1 MNMKNKVFRALV
13 VVGLGLVAL
22 LAAPA
27 ARACGSCHGNYM
39 GLSPLE
45 WSVAMAD
52 SEILRLGDKRA
63 WREGR
68 NVKWDYTA
76 GLFTLS
82 LLKLNQYVPDAQFV
96 EFSKDTIGS
105 FITKD
110 GNIQGYKVDEYNID
124 NIAPGKTVIALYE
137 LTGEPRYKLCADLL
151 RKQLET
157 HPRTSEG
164 GFWHKQRYPSQMWLD
179 GLFMGAPFYAE
190 YALRYDQARAAAD
203 YEDVVKQFRL
213 INAHLYDAKTGLYF
227 HGWDE
232 KREQDWANPSSG
244 TSSNFWGRGLGWYA
258 MACVDVLDFLPKNHP
273 GRAEIITT
281 LKQVSAG
288 IVKWQDKESGLW
300 WQVLDQGPRGKN
312 YLEATAS
319 AMFVYALARGV
330 NEGYLDAATYNEA
343 IENGYSGIIHRLMKR
358 TERGEVS
365 LTSCCS
371 VAGLGYGRD
380 GSFEYYLREPIIYND
395 LKGVGPFI
403 LAGIEMQKIHKF
415 PMKLQN
421 RVRDSAAAPAKPTA
435 TKEWLP
441 MYEILSR
448 IKAPV
453 FPDKEFPITKYGA
466 SADGKSDASAAIAKA
481 IAACHQAGGGQVVVP
496 AGEYLTGPIEL
507 KSGVNL
513 HLDHG
518 ATLKF
523 KTDPKAYLPAVRSWF
538 EGMECYNYSPLI
550 YAYEAQNIAIT
561 GEGTLD
567 GQADETNWWPW
578 KGKKEHG
585 WKDGMPQQKAA
596 RDRLVKMVE
605 QGTPVAERKFGEGDY
620 LRPSFI
626 EPFRCQN
633 VLIEGVRIVH
643 SPMWELHPVLSTNV
657 IVRGVHIESHGPN
670 NDGCDPEAC
679 RDVLIEDCV
688 FDTGDD
694 CIAIKSGR
702 NNDGRRIGLPTE
714 NVVIRR
720 CTMKD
725 GHGGVTIGS
734 EISGG
739 CRNVFVED
747 CTMDSP
753 NLDRA
758 LRFKSNAVR
767 GGVVENIF
775 VRNVKV
781 GTVGDAALQIDF
793 VYEEGAKGP
802 HKPVVRNLVIENLV
816 VANAKRV
823 LDVQGFAG
831 AEISGV
837 RILGSSFKGITKDDV
852 VKEADVKLEDCVV
865 ERKK

>member
-1 MNMKNKVFRALV
+1 MNCSAPLLLA
-13 VVGLGLVAL
+13 GLIWTGVQ
-22 LAAPA
+22 LAAPDSA
-27 ARACGSCHGNYM
+27 SACSGCRGNYM

-52 SEILRLGDKRA
+52 SEIARTGDSRA
-63 WREGR
+63 WREDR
-68 NVKWDYTA
+68 KVKWDYTA

-82 LLKLNQYVPDAQFV
+82 LLKLNEIIPEAQYV

-105 FITKD
+105 FITPD
-110 GNIQGYKVDEYNID
+110 GSIRGYKRSDYNID
-124 NIAPGKTVIALYE
+124 NIAPGKTVIWLYE
-137 LTGEPRYKLCADLL
+137 LTGEPRYRKCADLL
-151 RKQLET
+151 RTQLET
-157 HPRTSEG
+157 HPRTSQG
-164 GFWHKQRYPSQMWLD
+164 GFWHKQRYPWQMWLD

-190 YALRYDQARAAAD
+190 YAMRYDPDRRAED
-203 YEDVVKQFRL
+203 YDDVVQQFRL
-213 INAHLYDAKTGLYF
+213 VGEHLYDRDTGLFY

-232 KREQDWANPSSG
+232 KQAQDWANPSTG

-258 MACVDVLDFLPKNHP
+258 MACVDVLDFLPTNHP
-273 GRAEIITT
+273 GRPVILGQ
-281 LKQVSAG
+281 LKKVADG
-288 IVKWQDKESGLW
+288 IVKWQDPATGLW
-300 WQVLDQGPRGKN
+300 WQVLNRGGDGKN
-312 YLEATAS
+312 YREATAS
-319 AMFVYALARGV
+319 AMFTYALAKAV
-330 NEGYLDAATYNEA
+330 NAGYLPKEKYSEAAEK
-343 IENGYSGIIHRLMKR
+343 GYSGIIHNLMKR
-358 TERGEVS
+358 TDRGEIF
-365 LTSCCS
+365 LTQCCS

-380 GSFEYYLREPIIYND
+380 GSFDYYLREPIVYND
-395 LKGVGPFI
+395 WKGVGPFV
-403 LAGIEMQKIHKF
+403 LAGIEVQKLLGK
-415 PMKLQN
+415 PMKIDI
-421 RVRDSAAAPAKPTA
+421 RVRDTAAAPAKPTA
-435 TKEWLP
+435 SKQWLP
-441 MYEILSR
+441 MYDILAR

-453 FPDKEFPITKYGA
+453 FPEREFSITDFGA
-466 SADGKSDASAAIAKA
+466 AADGKSDASAAIAKA
-481 IAACHQAGGGQVVVP
+481 ITECHQAGGGSVVVP
-496 AGEYLTGPIEL
+496 AGEYLTGPIQL

-523 KTDPKAYLPAVRSWF
+523 KTDPKAYLPAVRTWF
-538 EGMECYNYSPLI
+538 EGMECYNYVPLI
-550 YAYEAQNIAIT
+550 YAYEAENIAVT
-561 GEGTLD
+561 GAGTLD
-567 GQADETNWWPW
+567 GQAAEDNWWPW
-578 KGKKEHG
+578 KGKKELG
-585 WKDGMPQQKAA
+585 WKDGAPKQDAA
-596 RDRLVKMVE
+596 RKRLVKMVE
-605 QGTPVAERKFGEGDY
+605 QGTPVEQRRFGEGDY

-633 VLIEGVRIVH
+633 VLIEGVRIVR

-657 IVRGVHIESHGPN
+657 TIRGVHIETHGPN

-679 RDVLIEDCV
+679 RDVLIEDCL

-758 LRFKSNAVR
+758 IRFKSNAVR

-775 VRNVKV
+775 VRNIKV

-793 VYEEGAKGP
+793 VYEEGANGP
-802 HKPVVRNLVIENLV
+802 HKPVVRNLVIEDME

-823 LDVQGFAG
+823 LDVRGFEG

-837 RILGSSFKGITKDDV
+837 RLLNSSFKGISKDDV
-852 VKEADVKLEDCVV
+852 VEHADVKLEDCVV
-865 ERKK
+865 ERK

>member
-1 MNMKNKVFRALV
+1 MKAMPRYFV
-13 VVGLGLVAL
+13 VLMLLLSAIGKSPAAPTSAEARQNYLGLT
-22 LAAPA
+22 
-27 ARACGSCHGNYM
+27 
-39 GLSPLE
+39 PLE

-52 SEILRLGDKRA
+52 SETTRLGDKRA

-68 NVKWDYTA
+68 SVKWDYTA

-82 LLKLNQYVPDAQFV
+82 LLKLNQQVPDAKFV

-105 FITKD
+105 FVKPD
-110 GNIQGYKVDEYNID
+110 GGIQGYKLEEYNID
-124 NIAPGKTVIALYE
+124 NVAPGKTVIALYE
-137 LTGEPRYKLCADLL
+137 LTKEERYKKCADLL

-190 YALRYDQARAAAD
+190 YVLRYDSARAAGD
-203 YEDVVKQFRL
+203 YEDVLKQFRL
-213 INAHLYDAKTGLYF
+213 IDAHLYNPNTGLYY

-232 KREQDWANPSSG
+232 KREQDWANRTTG
-244 TSSNFWGRGLGWYA
+244 TSSNYWGRGLGWYA
-258 MACVDVLDFLPKNHP
+258 MACVDVLDFLPRNQP
-273 GRAEIITT
+273 GRVGLIKTVN
-281 LKQVSAG
+281 QVCAG
-288 IVKWQDKESGLW
+288 IVKRQDKDSGLW
-300 WQVLDQGPRGKN
+300 WQVLDQGGRDKN
-312 YLEATAS
+312 YLEATA
-319 AMFVYALARGV
+319 ATMFVYAMAKGV
-330 NEGYLDAATYNEA
+330 NEGYLDRARYAPI
-343 IENGYSGIIHRLMKR
+343 IERGYRGILQRLIKR
-358 TERGEVS
+358 NERGEVT
-365 LTSCCS
+365 LTQCCS

-380 GSFEYYLREPIIYND
+380 GSYDYYMREPIVDND
-395 LKGVGPFI
+395 LKGVGPFV
-403 LAGIEMQKIHKF
+403 LAGIEIQKLNNL
-415 PMKLQN
+415 PMTIEKRGGTAGAAPVKTSASKEWEQ
-421 RVRDSAAAPAKPTA
+421 AAA
-435 TKEWLP
+435 
-441 MYEILSR
+441 ILAR

-453 FPDKEFPITKYGA
+453 FPSQEFPITKFGA
-466 SADGKSDASAAIAKA
+466 AADGKSDASQAIAQA
-481 IAACHQAGGGQVVVP
+481 IEACHKAGGGSVIVP
-496 AGEYLTGPIEL
+496 AGEYLTGPIQL

-523 KTDPKAYLPAVRSWF
+523 KTDPAAYLPAVRSWF

-550 YAYEAQNIAIT
+550 YAYEVQNIAVT

-578 KGKKEHG
+578 KGKKEYG
-585 WKDGMPQQKAA
+585 WKEGVPHQKAA
-596 RDRLVKMVE
+596 RDRLGKMVE
-605 QGTPVAERKFGEGDY
+605 QGTSVAERRFGAGDY

-633 VLIEGVRIVH
+633 VLIEGVRLVR

-657 IVRGVHIESHGPN
+657 IVRGVRIETHGPN

-702 NNDGRRIGLPTE
+702 NNDGRRIGIPTE

-720 CTMKD
+720 CNMKE

-758 LRFKSNAVR
+758 IRFKSNAVR

-775 VRNVKV
+775 IRNVTV

-802 HKPVVRNLVIENLV
+802 HKPVVRNVVIENLV

-837 RILGSSFKGITKDDV
+837 RIRNSNFQGITKDDTV
-852 VKEADVKLEDCVV
+852 LEADVKLEDCVV
-865 ERKK
+865 ERKKK

>member
-1 MNMKNKVFRALV
+1 MKSLLRYFVVPVLCLSTVWKSSAALTGPEV
-13 VVGLGLVAL
+13 RQKYLGLT
-22 LAAPA
+22 
-27 ARACGSCHGNYM
+27 
-39 GLSPLE
+39 PLE

-52 SEILRLGDKRA
+52 SEVARLGDKRA

-82 LLKLNQYVPDAQFV
+82 LLKLNQYVPDAKFV

-105 FITKD
+105 FVKPD
-110 GNIQGYKVDEYNID
+110 GDIQGYKLDDYNID
-124 NIAPGKTVIALYE
+124 NVAPGKTVIALYE
-137 LTGEPRYKLCADLL
+137 LTKEERYKKCADLL

-157 HPRTSEG
+157 QPRTSDG
-164 GFWHKQRYPSQMWLD
+164 GFWHKQRYPWQMWLD

-190 YALRYDQARAAAD
+190 YALRFDPERAAGD
-203 YEDVVKQFRL
+203 YEDVLKQFRL
-213 INAHLYDAKTGLYF
+213 INEHLYDPKSGLYY

-232 KREQDWANPSSG
+232 KHEQDWANPTSG
-244 TSSNFWGRGLGWYA
+244 TSSNFWGRGLGWFA
-258 MACVDVLDFLPKNHP
+258 MACVDVLDFLPRNHP
-273 GRAEIITT
+273 GRRELVGT
-281 LKQVSAG
+281 LQQVCNG
-288 IVKWQDKESGLW
+288 IAKWQDQDSGLW
-300 WQVLDQGPRGKN
+300 WQVLDQGGREKN

-319 AMFVYALARGV
+319 SMFVYAMAKGV
-330 NEGYLDAATYNEA
+330 NEGYLDRARYEPI
-343 IENGYSGIIHRLMKR
+343 IERGYRGIVRRLIKR
-358 TERGEVS
+358 NERGEVT
-365 LTSCCS
+365 LAQCCS

-380 GSFEYYLREPIIYND
+380 GSYDYYLREPIVDND
-395 LKGVGPFI
+395 LKGVGPFV
-403 LAGIEMQKIHKF
+403 LAGIEVQKLLQLPMQVEK
-415 PMKLQN
+415 
-421 RVRDSAAAPAKPTA
+421 RGAASAAPVKSSMN
-435 TKEWLP
+435 KEW
-441 MYEILSR
+441 EQAAAILAR

-453 FPDKEFPITKYGA
+453 FPDKEFPITKFGA
-466 SADGKSDASAAIAKA
+466 AADGKSDASKA
-481 IAACHQAGGGQVVVP
+481 IAQAIEACRKAGGGSVIVP
-496 AGEYLTGPIEL
+496 AGEYLTGPIHL

-523 KTDPKAYLPAVRSWF
+523 KTDPAAYLPAVRSWF
-538 EGMECYNYSPLI
+538 EGMECFNYSPLI
-550 YAYEAQNIAIT
+550 YAYEAKDIAIT

-578 KGKKEHG
+578 KGKKDYG
-585 WKDGMPQQKAA
+585 WKDGAPKQDAA
-596 RDRLVKMVE
+596 RKRLVKMVE
-605 QGTPVAERKFGEGDY
+605 QGIPVAERQFGAGDY

-626 EPFRCQN
+626 EPFRCEN
-633 VLIEGVRIVH
+633 VLIEGVRVVR
-643 SPMWELHPVLSTNV
+643 SPMWELHPAISTNV
-657 IVRGVHIESHGPN
+657 IVRGVRIETHGPN

-714 NVVIRR
+714 NVIIRR

-775 VRNVKV
+775 VRNIKV

-793 VYEEGAKGP
+793 VYEEGANGP
-802 HKPVVRNLVIENLV
+802 HKPVVRNLIIENLT

-823 LDVQGFAG
+823 LDVQGFEG

-837 RILGSSFKGITKDDV
+837 RILNSSFHGITKDDV
-852 VKEADVKLEDCVV
+852 VKSADVQLKDCVV
-865 ERKK
+865 VRKK